1 MDPIDQIDPTTHSS
15 PLDPLTRV
23 GEAHETYGT
32 ATTGPRAV
40 PGRVTRSRRRV
51 SGPVALFGAVLLSAV
66 LGSAGT
72 FGLLAASG
80 TLPAAS
86 TAVAPSAASIVQA
99 VASAAP
105 ATTDGSVIETVAA
118 AVSPAVVT
126 ITTVGVARGDSGVGS
141 GVIVDAR
148 GWILTNNHVAADSGS
163 MTVTLAD
170 GRTFDGTVAATDAT
184 HDLAIVKVD
193 ATGLPTAAR
202 RLDEPP
208 GRPARGRD
216 RVAARHVHGLG
227 HQRHRLGTGP
237 VHHDRARIA
246 HRPHPDRRGDQP
258 GQQRRPAPRRS
269 GKVIGIDTAEAG
281 SAQGIGFAIPIE
293 TARALIAQAIAA

>member
-1 MDPIDQIDPTTHSS
+1 MDPIDQIDPTTQSS
-15 PLDPLTRV
+15 PLDPLTPA
-23 GEAHETYGT
+23 GEAHQPYRT
-32 ATTGPRAV
+32 ATTGPNVV
-40 PGRVTRSRRRV
+40 PVPVTRSRRRV
-51 SGPVALFGAVLLSAV
+51 SGPMALFGAVLLSAV

-148 GWILTNNHVAADSGS
+148 GWILTNNHVVADSSS

-193 ATGLPTAAR
+193 ATGLPTAVLGDSTA
-202 RLDEPP
+202 LQV
-208 GRPARGRD
+208 GQLV
-216 RVAARHVHGLG
+216 VAIGSP
-227 HQRHRLGTGP
+227 LGTYTGS
-237 VHHDRARIA
+237 VTSGIVSALGRSITIERESLTDLIQTDAAIN
-246 HRPHPDRRGDQP
+246 P
-258 GQQRRPAPRRS
+258 GIILFPLVYS
-269 GKVIGIDTAEAG
+269 YVMVLG
-281 SAQGIGFAIPIE
+281 
-293 TARALIAQAIAA
+293 L